1 MDLVSPLSF
10 SVWVVLMFALEA
22 ARGSNGAPADCP
34 CPPIPPQPLTKTPPG
49 TCYQKGSTFR
59 YACVE
64 GYVRKAGTSNL
75 IRCKEVEGASQGS
88 WTTPTL
94 VCKLVPRQTTTPPP
108 AVNITET
115 CGHTDIPDES
125 TTTVTPSTS
134 PQTTQSLSPSA
145 SLTAETSSTE
155 PTSHVS
161 DQSQDFHGTTAK
173 DRIQPTPTTT
183 KPLNNTAVPF
193 VLSELSSGTTAGLTS
208 ALLAIGCALI
218 GISFWCYK
226 RRSKNNIPPNASE
239 EGMPMNHVPAEP
251 EM

>member
-115 CGHTDIPDES
+115 Y
-125 TTTVTPSTS
+125 
-134 PQTTQSLSPSA
+134 
-145 SLTAETSSTE
+145 
-155 PTSHVS
+155 
-161 DQSQDFHGTTAK
+161 FHGTTAK